1 MIHQMRVINGFDFFI
16 LTSMNEFLSSIYC
29 GNTIS
34 QWLLA
39 AVYLLG
45 SIFVAKFF
53 YWFIS
58 KFVKRLAEKT
68 TTNLDDI
75 LIDMF
80 EEPFV
85 FGIVLVGGYL
95 ALSKLSLESGADNWI
110 SKIFTVLVTINVT
123 WFIARTIIA
132 LMDNYLHPK
141 MQEAE
146 GEKDKYVFPIVRRLI
161 NIVVWGIGIVTALNN
176 AGYDI
181 TAMIAGL
188 GIGGLA
194 LAMAAQ
200 DSVSNFFGGFTI
212 FTDHP
217 FTVGERICINGFDG
231 IVSEIG
237 MRSFRLRTLN
247 GTEVVIPNSQVT
259 SSIIENI
266 SRAPSKKIKLELGLT
281 YDTTPEKIE
290 EAKLILQETAKNH
303 KDIDDN
309 YATYFMSFGDFSL
322 GILFVYYISKGAD
335 VFQVQSEV
343 NMSILRKFNEAN
355 LNFAFPSQTIYTA
368 K

>member
-1 MIHQMRVINGFDFFI
+1 
-16 LTSMNEFLSSIYC
+16 MNDTFPTIIY
-29 GNTIS
+29 GNSVS
-34 QWLLA
+34 QWLVALL
-39 AVYLLG
+39 YLVS
-45 SIFVAKFF
+45 SIIIAKFV

-58 KFVKRLAEKT
+58 RFLKRLAEKT
-68 TTNLDDI
+68 TTDLDDI

-85 FGIVLVGGYL
+85 LGIVLFGSYMSI
-95 ALSKLSLESGADNWI
+95 SKLNIDSDLNHWV

-123 WFIARTIIA
+123 WFVARTIIA
-132 LMDNYLHPK
+132 LIDNYLQPK
-141 MQEAE
+141 MQAAE
-146 GEKDKYVFPIVRRLI
+146 GEKDKYVFPIVRRLT
-161 NIVVWGIGIVTALNN
+161 NIFVWGIGIVTALNN

-217 FTVGERICINGFDG
+217 FAVGERICINGFDG
-231 IVSEIG
+231 YVSEIG

-259 SSIIENI
+259 NSIIENI

-281 YDTTPEKIE
+281 YDTTPDKIE
-290 EAKLILQETAKNH
+290 EAKLILQDIAKNH
-303 KDIDDN
+303 KDIGDDF
-309 YATYFMSFGDFSL
+309 ATYFMSFGDFSL
-322 GILFVYYISKGAD
+322 GILFVYYIRNRAD
-335 VFQVQSEV
+335 IFQVQSEV
-343 NMSILRKFNEAN
+343 NMSILSRFNAAG

>member
-1 MIHQMRVINGFDFFI
+1 MGDIFSLIF
-16 LTSMNEFLSSIYC
+16 Y
-29 GNTIS
+29 GNSVS
-34 QWLLA
+34 QWLIALA
-39 AVYLLG
+39 YFVG
-45 SIFVAKFF
+45 SIFLAKFV
-53 YWFIS
+53 YLFITKVLKKFAS
-58 KFVKRLAEKT
+58 KTET
-68 TTNLDDI
+68 DLDDI

-85 FGIVLVGGYL
+85 FGIVLFGSYL
-95 ALSKLSLESGADNWI
+95 ALSNLTLEPKVDDFLG
-110 SKIFTVLVTINVT
+110 KVYTVLVTINVT
-123 WFIARTIIA
+123 WFVARTIIA

-141 MQEAE
+141 MQNAE

-200 DSVSNFFGGFTI
+200 DSVSNIFGGFTI

-217 FTVGERICINGFDG
+217 FTIGERICIGGYDG

-266 SRAPSKKIKLELGLT
+266 SRAPAKKIKLELGLT
-281 YDTTPEKIE
+281 YETTPEKIE
-290 EAKLILQETAKNH
+290 QAKLILQDIAKNH

-309 YATYFMSFGDFSL
+309 FATYFNSFGDFSL
-322 GILFVYYISKGAD
+322 GVLFVYYIKKGAD

-343 NMSILRKFNEAN
+343 NMSILTKFNEAK
-355 LNFAFPSQTIYTA
+355 LDFAFPSQTIYMA